1 MISNLEPKR
10 VLITGA
16 SSGIGEALAYYY
28 AAQGDILYLCGRD
41 KGRLD
46 QVAEGCRVR
55 GGAVFT
61 TLLDVTDKKALTGW
75 IQAVDD
81 DAPLDLV
88 IANAGIS
95 GGTGG
100 LGSGEDP
107 DESREIWA
115 INLHAKLDS
124 VSAILPRMI
133 KRKHGQ
139 IALMS
144 SLAGFSGWPGA
155 PSYAASKGAVRLYG
169 EGLRGAVAHCG
180 VKINVICP
188 GFVKSR
194 LTARNHYKM
203 PFLMEAEKAAEII
216 GRGLSKNKGRIAF
229 PWPTYL
235 FAGLI
240 GMLPYGLSLRLLGR
254 MPRKPSSRPH
264 A

>member
-1 MISNLEPKR
+1 MTRNLNPKR
-10 VLITGA
+10 ILITGA

-28 AAQGDILYLCGRD
+28 AEQGAILYLCGRN
-41 KGRLD
+41 KERLD
-46 QVAEGCRVR
+46 HVAEGCRIR
-55 GGAVFT
+55 GGVVYIAV
-61 TLLDVTDKKALTGW
+61 LDVTDKKVLTDW
-75 IQAVDD
+75 IRESDD
-81 DAPLDLV
+81 EAPLDLV
-88 IANAGIS
+88 IANAGVS

-115 INLHAKLDS
+115 INLQGKLDT
-124 VSAILPRMI
+124 VAAILPRMI
-133 KRKHGQ
+133 ARGTGQ

-180 VKINVICP
+180 VKVNVICP

-203 PFLMEAEKAAEII
+203 PFLMEAGKAASII
-216 GRGLSKNKGRIAF
+216 GRGLAKNKGRIAF
-229 PWPTYL
+229 PWPTYF

-240 GMLPYGLSLRLLGR
+240 GVLPYWLSLKFLGR
-254 MPRKPSSRPH
+254 MPRKPSSRG
-264 A
+264 

>member
-1 MISNLEPKR
+1 MTSNLNPKR
-10 VLITGA
+10 ILITGA
-16 SSGIGEALAYYY
+16 SSGIGEALACYY
-28 AAQGDILYLCGRD
+28 AEQGAMLYLCGRN
-41 KGRLD
+41 KERLN
-46 QVAEGCRVR
+46 QVAAACHVR

-61 TLLDVTDKKALTGW
+61 AVLDVKDKKALTDW
-75 IQAVDD
+75 IQGADD
-81 DAPLDLV
+81 ETPLDLV

-107 DESREIWA
+107 EEAAEIWA
-115 INLHAKLDS
+115 INLQAKLDS
-124 VSAILPRMI
+124 VAAILPRMI
-133 KRKHGQ
+133 ERGQGQ

-180 VKINVICP
+180 VKVNVICP

-194 LTARNHYKM
+194 LTARNQYKM
-203 PFLMEAEKAAEII
+203 PFLMDAEKAAEMI

-229 PWPTYL
+229 PWPTYF

-254 MPRKPSSRPH
+254 MPRKPSTRN
-264 A
+264 